1 METIC
6 KRLLR
11 IQSVLILSI
20 FALCNVMNFNG
31 GTDMTN
37 RQWNL
42 DDIDR
47 VEDLSYAPL
56 EKSYLKAQAVMTA
69 LSWFGL
75 MLLPICLFFVD
86 EFVGRRLIVICAEA
100 AMFTAALVNLMLLP
114 KAYSY
119 KGYAVREHDITYRSG
134 IIFPKTVTVPFCK
147 VQQVSIRQNPVTKMF
162 GLYAVTIVN
171 GAQIL
176 AETVIPGL
184 TREKA
189 EEIKSLLIEMGS
201 NENK

>member
-201 NENK
+201 NESK

>member
-1 METIC
+1 
-6 KRLLR
+6 
-11 IQSVLILSI
+11 
-20 FALCNVMNFNG
+20 MNFNG

-100 AMFTAALVNLMLLP
+100 AMFTAAIINLMLLP
-114 KAYSY
+114 RA
-119 KGYAVREHDITYRSG
+119 
-134 IIFPKTVTVPFCK
+134 
-147 VQQVSIRQNPVTKMF
+147 
-162 GLYAVTIVN
+162 
-171 GAQIL
+171 
-176 AETVIPGL
+176 
-184 TREKA
+184 
-189 EEIKSLLIEMGS
+189 
-201 NENK
+201 

>member
-31 GTDMTN
+31 RTDMTN

-75 MLLPICLFFVD
+75 MFLPICLFFVD

-201 NENK
+201 NESK

>member
-31 GTDMTN
+31 RTDMTN

-201 NENK
+201 NESK

>member
-20 FALCNVMNFNG
+20 FALCNVMNFNS

-201 NENK
+201 NESK

>member
-184 TREKA
+184 TLQKA
-189 EEIKSLLIEMGS
+189 EEIKSLLIERGG

>member
-189 EEIKSLLIEMGS
+189 EEIKSLLIERGG

>member
-1 METIC
+1 
-6 KRLLR
+6 
-11 IQSVLILSI
+11 
-20 FALCNVMNFNG
+20 MNFNG
-31 GTDMTN
+31 RTDMTN

-201 NENK
+201 NESK

>member
-176 AETVIPGL
+176 AETVIPGM

-201 NENK
+201 NESK

>member
-1 METIC
+1 
-6 KRLLR
+6 
-11 IQSVLILSI
+11 
-20 FALCNVMNFNG
+20 MNFNG
-31 GTDMTN
+31 RTDMTN

-42 DDIDR
+42 DGIDR
-47 VEDLSYAPL
+47 VEALSYVPL

-69 LSWFGL
+69 LAWLGL

-86 EFVGRRLIVICAEA
+86 EFGGRGLIVICAEA
-100 AMFTAALVNLMLLP
+100 AMFMAAIINLMLLP
-114 KAYSY
+114 RAYSY

-184 TREKA
+184 TLQKA
-189 EEIKSLLIEMGS
+189 EEIKSLLIERSG

>member
-1 METIC
+1 
-6 KRLLR
+6 
-11 IQSVLILSI
+11 
-20 FALCNVMNFNG
+20 MNFNG
-31 GTDMTN
+31 GPDMTN

-47 VEDLSYAPL
+47 VEDLSYVPL

-69 LSWFGL
+69 LAWLSL
-75 MLLPICLFFVD
+75 MLLPICLFFAD
-86 EFVGRRLIVICAEA
+86 EFGGRRLIVICAEA
-100 AMFTAALVNLMLLP
+100 AMFTAAIINLMLLP
-114 KAYSY
+114 RAYSC
-119 KGYAVREHDITYRSG
+119 KGYAVREYDITYRSG

-184 TREKA
+184 TLQKA
-189 EEIKSLLIEMGS
+189 EEIKSLLIERGG